1 MGVAEFVGQET
12 GQETLRLGLA
22 LLGSVVRVIVDR
34 PMGARH
40 PSARFRYSVNY
51 GYVPATVA
59 PNGEELDAYLLG
71 PAGPVETGVGRCVAV
86 VHREYRDDDKLVVV
100 TDNQEYTDAE
110 ILRMVAFQEG
120 HGRHRIVRG

>member
-1 MGVAEFVGQET
+1 MCVAESV

-34 PMGARH
+34 PMGSRH

-51 GYVPATVA
+51 GYVPDTVA
-59 PNGEELDAYLLG
+59 PDGQELDAYLLG
-71 PAGPVETGVGRCVAV
+71 PAGSVETGVGRCVAV
-86 VHREYRDDDKLVVV
+86 VHREYEDDDKVVVV
-100 TDNQEYTDAE
+100 TDNQEYTDDE

>member
-1 MGVAEFVGQET
+1 MCVAEFAGRQT

-34 PMGARH
+34 PMGSRH

-51 GYVPATVA
+51 GYVPGAVA
-59 PNGEELDAYLLG
+59 PDGAELDAYLLG
-71 PAGPVETGVGRCVAV
+71 PAGPIETAVGRCVAV
-86 VHREYRDDDKLVVV
+86 VLREDQDDDRLVVV
-100 TDNQEYTDAE
+100 TDNQQYTDAE

>member
-1 MGVAEFVGQET
+1 MCVAESV

-34 PMGARH
+34 PMGSRH

-51 GYVPATVA
+51 GYVPDTRA
-59 PNGEELDAYLLG
+59 PDGEELDAYLLG
-71 PAGPVETGVGRCVAV
+71 PAGPVETSVGRAVAV
-86 VHREYRDDDKLVVV
+86 VHREYEDDDKLVVV
-100 TDNQEYTDAE
+100 TDNREYTDEE

-120 HGRHRIVRG
+120 HGRHRLVRG